1 MGSKRK
7 GSPPTKRVLITFVG
21 SNDPFRGET
30 ISYGDGPVLS
40 LMRVESFDCINLFFN
55 SQEYLRRASGVLSEA
70 RRRGIESEI
79 IYREIHAP
87 DPTDY
92 DVLYGQM
99 LLRCEDIAADSGSGA
114 DFWIATSSGTP
125 QMQTC
130 WLLLVLGG
138 SVKARLIQITP
149 PDKQQAGRPIFRV
162 IQPNKD
168 QFPEIRN
175 PGRLRRE
182 LAEASSQV
190 RILKEERERLALEST
205 AGLIGESLS
214 FRKAVKE
221 AKQFARFD
229 LPVLIRGET
238 GAGKEEFAKLV
249 HFSSTR
255 SHKPFLPI
263 NCAAISEQIAESEL
277 FGHRKG
283 AFTGATE
290 DRRGF
295 FEDGTEGT
303 VFLDEVG
310 ELSLGLQAKLLRVLE
325 NGSFRPVGE
334 TREKRTNARI
344 IAATNRLLEELV
356 SEGHFRED
364 LLFRLKGAEI
374 HVPPL
379 RDRADDMPLL
389 AQHFLDRFN
398 QKHGLIVRFDKVA
411 FAALQRYQWPGNVR
425 ELKNAV
431 ERLAILASSSG
442 IIRSQ
447 DVVFPQVHRKG
458 TGIPPVL
465 SLDTPIDLGSLLAEF
480 EKRTIE
486 AALHR
491 FQGNRSA
498 AARHL
503 GYEEPA
509 FRQKCRAYFGR
520 KR

>member
-1 MGSKRK
+1 MKA
-7 GSPPTKRVLITFVG
+7 
-21 SNDPFRGET
+21 
-30 ISYGDGPVLS
+30 
-40 LMRVESFDCINLFFN
+40 ESFDSINLFFN

-70 RRRGIESEI
+70 LRRGIESEI
-79 IYREIHAP
+79 TYQEIHAP

-99 LLRCEDIAADSGSGA
+99 LLRCEDIVAASGPGA
-114 DFWIATSSGTP
+114 DLWIATSSGTP

-138 SVKARLIQITP
+138 SVNARLIQITP
-149 PDKQQAGRPIFRV
+149 PDKQQPGRPIFRV

-182 LAEASSQV
+182 LAEASSQLRV
-190 RILKEERERLALEST
+190 LKEERERLASEST
-205 AGLIGESLS
+205 AGLVGQSS
-214 FRKAVKE
+214 TFRKAAKE

-238 GAGKEEFAKLV
+238 GVGKEEFAKLV

-255 SHKPFLPI
+255 CDKPFLPI

-277 FGHRKG
+277 FGHRRG

-290 DRRGF
+290 HRRGL
-295 FEDGTEGT
+295 FEDGSEGT

-334 TREKRTNARI
+334 TREKETNARI
-344 IAATNRLLEELV
+344 IAATNRSLEVLV

-374 HVPPL
+374 YVPPL
-379 RDRADDMPLL
+379 RDRADDVFLL

-398 QKHGLIVRFDKVA
+398 QKHGLAVRFDKVA

-431 ERLAILASSSG
+431 ERLAILARTPG

-447 DVVFPQVHRKG
+447 DVIFPQVLRKG
-458 TGIPPVL
+458 TGLPPVL

-486 AALHR
+486 AALDR
-491 FQGNRSA
+491 FQGNRSG

-503 GYEEPA
+503 GYEGPA
-509 FRQKCRAYFGR
+509 FRKKCRAYFGR